1 MNRAQKHKTGGS
13 PWRFLPLVLAGVWI
27 LLLYF
32 LLRTGNAIP
41 SGDKL
46 NEEDLLLSSE
56 GQVGAVGSKKTDP
69 QKTKTDAV
77 PSGNIYIDF
86 SEATNALALYG
97 SDLRFLGGQKGNPG
111 NKKGLRQPGSPPL
124 ANPPPKNSP
133 GSKAISKGSFT
144 VWTFPEDPSPGQSYW
159 VIIQVNHK
167 DKLVNYTR
175 ADLSGTVEGT
185 DTYRTQIATH
195 NPANLWVKDNIA
207 RLALFIPGGAKLVKD
222 VIQIKS
228 ALLKEEQSISIS
240 F

>member
-1 MNRAQKHKTGGS
+1 MNRTKKHEVGQS

-32 LLRTGNAIP
+32 LLRTENAAP

-46 NEEDLLLSSE
+46 GEKGLLLSSAGQIGAE
-56 GQVGAVGSKKTDP
+56 GGKKSDP

-77 PSGNIYIDF
+77 PSGNVNIDF
-86 SEATNALALYG
+86 SGATNALALYG
-97 SDLRFLGGQKGNPG
+97 SDLRLLGGQKGNSG
-111 NKKGLRQPGSPPL
+111 NKKGLKQPGSPPL

-159 VIIQVNHK
+159 VIIQVKHK

-195 NPANLWVKDNIA
+195 NPANLWVKGNIA

-222 VIQIKS
+222 VIEIKS
-228 ALLKEEQSISIS
+228 ALLEEEQSISIS